1 MAFARFR
8 TEVGGSLAATRRN
21 VPQLLET
28 LLSLEETNP
37 MTLDHI
43 NSSIPVAKQGRL
55 LGHLNRQQNRQRQQ
69 SMLMRSI
76 QNIERNKSI

>member
-8 TEVGGSLAATRRN
+8 TEVGSGYAATRRN

-28 LLSLEETNP
+28 MLSLEETNP

-43 NSSIPVAKQGRL
+43 NNSIPVANKGRL

-76 QNIERNKSI
+76 QNIEQNKSI

>member
-1 MAFARFR
+1 
-8 TEVGGSLAATRRN
+8 
-21 VPQLLET
+21 
-28 LLSLEETNP
+28 